1 MKAIIENWGPIQK
14 CEYDLDKYIIVTY
27 GENNIGKSYAMQA
40 VYLLLKYLIQYAL
53 GRGGRF
59 MAYKWGSGY
68 VVSSRQKEME
78 TLVKNFVESD
88 KKLKF
93 EITDQVIRLLEK
105 CLEEELLPLLDS
117 AFGNTFGTYEDI
129 LQGNPKITLI
139 IDEANSLLFDLR
151 NKSVRIVTNV
161 KPIWLKKVESDFHKS
176 RESTSRFDIYVY
188 KSAIDSPI
196 SLMSQ
201 RMAKINGDLSRK
213 MIMNVHAVYFL
224 PASRSG
230 IYTGMNSFGPIL
242 AQLSQSR
249 AYIRG
254 TVQIPSISE
263 PISDYYLELTTIRQD
278 NAKYHFTEVAKDIEK
293 NVLRGE
299 VNFDSKTKTITYT
312 GQDTGKIMDMGDVS
326 SMVSEIS
333 PITAYLKYIVRKQ
346 PAIGGSCAIIFIEEP
361 EAHLHPKNQVEL
373 IKSFA
378 KLTKQN
384 VKLVI
389 ASHSNYVFNEL
400 NNLVIAG
407 DLDESTYC
415 PLVMKYEGGKSN
427 TSYMEM
433 DRLGANDDNFADIAE
448 ALFEERQELIN
459 KLLEEELKEHDTDD
473 KATS

>member
-1 MKAIIENWGPIQK
+1 M
-14 CEYDLDKYIIVTY
+14 
-27 GENNIGKSYAMQA
+27 
-40 VYLLLKYLIQYAL
+40 
-53 GRGGRF
+53 
-59 MAYKWGSGY
+59 
-68 VVSSRQKEME
+68 
-78 TLVKNFVESD
+78 
-88 KKLKF
+88 
-93 EITDQVIRLLEK
+93 
-105 CLEEELLPLLDS
+105 LPLLDS

-139 IDEANSLLFDLR
+139 LDEANSLLFDLR
-151 NKSVRIVTNV
+151 NKSVRIVTNI

-254 TVQIPSISE
+254 TFQIPSISE

-312 GQDTGKIMDMGDVS
+312 EQDTGKIMDMGDVS

-407 DLDESTYC
+407 ELDESTYC

-433 DRLGANDDNFADIAE
+433 DRLGANDENFADIAE
-448 ALFEERQELIN
+448 TLFEERQELIN